1 MKGSNYRRGPS
12 YNVSPSNVY
21 CLISLSHIDYLFK
34 LFKAMVT
41 TFPLPIFHNL
51 ISMSW
56 IIYLRFPMLYLL
68 ANILDKIQP
77 SSMEYLFGVV
87 LIGLLQ
93 TPWQS
98 HQNPMEVDVDE
109 VSWVGVVCMDVE
121 NFGSD

>member
-1 MKGSNYRRGPS
+1 MKGSNCRRGPS

-34 LFKAMVT
+34 LFKATVT

-51 ISMSW
+51 ISLPW
-56 IIYLRFPMLYLL
+56 IIYLRFPMLYLPT
-68 ANILDKIQP
+68 NILDKIQP
-77 SSMEYLFGVV
+77 SSTEYLFGMV
-87 LIGLLQ
+87 LIVLHQ

-109 VSWVGVVCMDVE
+109 ISWVGVVCMDAE